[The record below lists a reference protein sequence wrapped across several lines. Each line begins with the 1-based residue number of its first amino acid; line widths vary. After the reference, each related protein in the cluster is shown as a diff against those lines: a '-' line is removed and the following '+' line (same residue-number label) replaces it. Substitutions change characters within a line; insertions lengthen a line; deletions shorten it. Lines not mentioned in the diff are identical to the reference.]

1 MAEEPVKPE
10 EKEEQKPAESSG
22 TESQPP
28 AAEKDQATA
37 APSET
42 PAPPETQEAPGKRMA
57 LIAIVVL
64 VLALG
69 AVVAGIISG
78 QRARRTTQAEREEVV
93 VPTPTPTEEDALTAQ
108 YEQTSDSD
116 EIADIEADLQAT
128 SFEGIDA
135 ELSDIDR
142 ELSAE

>member
-1 MAEEPVKPE
+1 MVEEEAKPE
-10 EKEEQKPAESSG
+10 EKQEQKPAESSG
-22 TESQPP
+22 TESQPQGQESPP
-28 AAEKDQATA
+28 AAEKDQA
-37 APSET
+37 PPEPQET
-42 PAPPETQEAPGKRMA
+42 PRKRMA

-78 QRARRTTQAEREEVV
+78 GRARQTRQTDREEVV
-93 VPTPTPTEEDALTAQ
+93 VPTPTPVEEDALTAQ

-142 ELSAE
+142 ELSKE